1 MNMGKTIRENRLRC
15 NLTQERL
22 AQKLNVTAQA
32 VSRWESGQ
40 GCPDIALLPEL
51 SAVFGVTI
59 DELFERSQ
67 EQHLDRI
74 EAMLEREAMLPRED
88 FDYAMARAQEGTH
101 SARYRGRCLTLLA
114 DLCMHRS
121 RGYADL
127 AAEYA
132 KQALE
137 EEPEKKDNHSLLGE
151 ALGGGLWDWC
161 ATNHTPAIDYYKRF
175 TKEHPGY
182 APGFMWLMD
191 SLIKDGRLDEARE
204 ALAGMRAALGED
216 YHTPMYEGW
225 IALAAGEREE
235 ADLIWD
241 GMVERYREDWIAWS
255 VRADAYAKQA
265 RYDEAIACYRE
276 AIARQKPPRYT
287 DNEDSIARIC
297 EIRGDAAGA
306 IEAYEHVVSILR
318 EDWGIT
324 EGETVEGYLENI
336 ARLRVEKRKAT

>member
-1 MNMGKTIRENRLRC
+1 MNERRKWNMNMGKTIRENRLRR
-15 NLTQERL
+15 NMTQERL

-74 EAMLEREAMLPRED
+74 EAM
-88 FDYAMARAQEGTH
+88 
-101 SARYRGRCLTLLA
+101 
-114 DLCMHRS
+114 
-121 RGYADL
+121 
-127 AAEYA
+127 
-132 KQALE
+132 
-137 EEPEKKDNHSLLGE
+137 
-151 ALGGGLWDWC
+151 GGGLWDWC
-161 ATNHTPAIDYYKRF
+161 CTNHTRAIDYYKRF
-175 TKEHPGY
+175 TKAHPGY

-204 ALAGMRAALGED
+204 ALTGMRAVLGED

-235 ADLIWD
+235 ADRIWD
-241 GMVERYREDWIAWS
+241 GMVKTYPENWFAWS
-255 VRADAYAKQA
+255 TRADAYAKQA

-276 AIARQKPPRYT
+276 AIAHQTPPRYT

-306 IEAYEHVVSILR
+306 IEAYEHVVRILR

-324 EGETVEGYLENI
+324 EGETVEGYLQNI
-336 ARLRVEKRKAT
+336 ARLKEENRKES